1 MSPAHPPV
9 PPRMLTANGRGP
21 AASRQQAVTGSGSS
35 QAATG
40 PDSREEKLPV
50 GKEAGPE
57 TAETDNTA
65 RR

>member
-1 MSPAHPPV
+1 
-9 PPRMLTANGRGP
+9 MLTANGRGP

-40 PDSREEKLPV
+40 PDSREEELPV

-57 TAETDNTA
+57 TVETDNTA